1 MACTYFCRTIVA
13 TKRTQTCVFIR
24 TAARACRQHAVH
36 VAARCIR
43 RDDGSARDRYSSL
56 ICASQDGHLGIVE
69 ALLAHE
75 GVDLNAK
82 NRNG

>member
-1 MACTYFCRTIVA
+1 M
-13 TKRTQTCVFIR
+13 FIR

-43 RDDGSARDRYSSL
+43 RDDGSARDRRSAL
-56 ICASQDGHLGIVE
+56 MIASTFGHLGVVE

-75 GVDLNAK
+75 GVDANAK
-82 NRNG
+82 DNEG